1 MLYLPHP
8 QVPHFPAP
16 NHSQSHEIVWCLA
29 PLYAGDSDRAMAR
42 QLLEAIELNRV
53 LGVSHLMAYVHSP
66 KAFVSHVLRHY
77 ERTGFA
83 TRFEMLASS
92 AHPAKHQ
99 LDGVSVQEP
108 ALHHCLLRSLARYRY
123 AISTDL
129 DDFLM
134 PAASVGNLADFVRTL
149 APSVRASA
157 YMFRH
162 AQVLPASDRFF
173 VSSEYRQ
180 GHFRTEECDDPTLK
194 MIEAPLQLFSR
205 NNKSTTYGPTE
216 VLSY

>member
-1 MLYLPHP
+1 MLYVPLP

-53 LGVSHLMAYVHSP
+53 LGVSHLMAYVYSS
-66 KAFVSHVLRHY
+66 KASVLHVLRHY

-92 AHPAKHQ
+92 ASPQDA
-99 LDGVSVQEP
+99 LSVQEP
-108 ALHHCLLRSLARYRY
+108 ALNHCLLRSLARYRY

-134 PAASVGNLADFVRTL
+134 PAASVGNLADFVRKL

-162 AQVLPASDRFF
+162 AQVLPTSESEVFF
-173 VSSEYRQ
+173 ASSEYRQ
-180 GHFRTEECDDPTLK
+180 GHFHTEDCDALTLK
-194 MIEAPLQLFSR
+194 MIEILQKFYR
-205 NNKSTTYGPTE
+205 NSKSTTYYATE